1 MTFYEWVRQCLLWD
15 ARQKVLPEKQKAAAR
30 ERAIALAEMQ
40 TRKKGVLLSP
50 AWGKC
55 PRQ

>member
-30 ERAIALAEMQ
+30 E
-40 TRKKGVLLSP
+40 LLEFIN
-50 AWGKC
+50 
-55 PRQ
+55 QE

>member
-40 TRKKGVLLSP
+40 TRKKGVLRSP